1 MISADAINQPIRVN
15 AVYSE
20 GGTSVY
26 SLRLEPPDARSL
38 GLREGQVVNGLIASR
53 PDGNVF
59 ITKSNRQIALPPNFP
74 ATSGPA
80 SLSASAISSGAFLL
94 SLQQSERRPSTSNL
108 SIDRVHR
115 LLGRPLQSDALRQ
128 LISSATRSGR
138 ESTGLQFPP
147 GFSLLTLG
155 AMFPNKTMVEAIKQ
169 SLIQS
174 GLYNEANALKGQ
186 SDRINLK
193 NLLLQ
198 LRRVQLNRG
207 ADLTLIN
214 QGLDELESYQLDA
227 LGGQINRTTSLNWLI
242 PVLGEW
248 PIEVFLEERQSPDA
262 KAENEEKTN
271 EWKVSLRV
279 NLSQDKHLDMTLVV
293 KEQTEIRINIWVP
306 VLEIYQI
313 ASEKKGWLDEAF
325 SMAGLDLKEL
335 NIFPSE
341 RRSEPN
347 AISYGEKETK
357 GSSGILIDV

>member
-53 PDGNVF
+53 PDGNVL
-59 ITKSNRQIALPPNFP
+59 ITKSNRQIALPPNFAAP
-74 ATSGPA
+74 PGPA

-94 SLQQSERRPSTSNL
+94 SLQQSERRPLTSNL

-115 LLGRPLQSDALRQ
+115 LLGRPIQSDALRQ
-128 LISSATRSGR
+128 LIASASSTSR
-138 ESTGLQFPP
+138 EPSALQFPR
-147 GFSLLTLG
+147 GFSLLTMG
-155 AMFPNKTMVEAIKQ
+155 AMFPDKTMVEAIKQ
-169 SLIQS
+169 SLIHS

-207 ADLTLIN
+207 GDLTLIN

-227 LGGQINRTTSLNWLI
+227 LGGQITRATSLNWLI

-248 PIEVFLEERQSPDA
+248 PIQAHLEERQASDA
-262 KAENEEKTN
+262 QTENEEKKN
-271 EWKVSLRV
+271 EWKVTLRV
-279 NLSQDKHLDMTLVV
+279 SLSQEKHLDMILIV
-293 KEQTEIRINIWVP
+293 KERTEIRINLWVP
-306 VLEIYQI
+306 FLEIYQI
-313 ASEKKGWLDEAF
+313 ASEKKGWLEQEL
-325 SMAGLDLKEL
+325 SRAGLTLKEL

-341 RRSEPN
+341 RRPELN
-347 AISYGEKETK
+347 ALSYGEKQTK